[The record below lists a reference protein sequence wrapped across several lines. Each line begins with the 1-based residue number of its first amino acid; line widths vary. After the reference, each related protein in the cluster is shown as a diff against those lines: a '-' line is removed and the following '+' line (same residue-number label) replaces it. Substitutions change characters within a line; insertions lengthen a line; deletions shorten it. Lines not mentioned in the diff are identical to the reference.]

1 MLIEK
6 IKLIPEFLFLV
17 FKYVKLSSIPNVF
30 ISKLLHQPIKIKF
43 KDGTETNF
51 IYLGG
56 LKIWKYKKEIVDREK
71 EIFCWEIDNKKYYG
85 TMVHAFML
93 YKIASKEIEGEY
105 PADFKEKRVLDV
117 GGHNGDTAMYFLDR
131 GAQFVDIYEPVELNI
146 EIMKMNLQQYPAKR
160 YRINKLAVGDRE
172 GEIKIKTTEIEG
184 SGKFGLKLS
193 NFLNKLFKIES
204 KEYKFSCISFT
215 KILKENNYDV
225 AKIDCEGC
233 EEFLVR
239 VEDELIR
246 KVPVWL
252 IETHSKEIE
261 KKILEKFQKN
271 KFKITL
277 IKRFADRFRVYKF
290 ELEKN

>member
-6 IKLIPEFLFLV
+6 IKLIAEFLFLV

-30 ISKLLHQPIKIKF
+30 ISKLLRQQIKIKF

-51 IYLGG
+51 VYLGG

-71 EIFCWEIDNKKYYG
+71 EIFCWEIDNKKYYA
-85 TMVHAFML
+85 TIAQAWII
-93 YKIASKEIEGEY
+93 YNSASKKIEEEY
-105 PADFKEKRVLDV
+105 PADFKEKRILDV
-117 GGHNGDTAMYFLDR
+117 GGHIGDTAMYFLDR
-131 GAQFVDIYEPVELNI
+131 GAQFVDIYEPVELNVKV
-146 EIMKMNLQQYPAKR
+146 MKMNLQQYPAKR
-160 YRINKLAVGDRE
+160 YRINNLAVGDRE
-172 GEIKIKTTEIEG
+172 GEITIKTTEIEG
-184 SGKFGLKLS
+184 GGGFGLKLS
-193 NFLNKLFKIES
+193 NFLTKLFKIEP
-204 KEYKFSCISFT
+204 KIYTFNCISFR
-215 KILKENNYDV
+215 KILQENNYDI

-233 EEFLVR
+233 EEFLVG

-271 KFKITL
+271 KFKIIP
-277 IKRFADRFRVYKF
+277 IKRFTEQCRVYKF